1 MKVLI
6 VDDHAVV
13 RMAVGMILTRE
24 GHEIVGECEN
34 GMEAIS
40 KTLEL
45 KPDVIVLD
53 LDIPL
58 IDGMSVINRIKAS
71 PVRTRILV
79 YTSMKNPVYATQCL
93 RAGAAA
99 FLSKVGQPGEIIAAL
114 QAIASG
120 KSYFPID
127 TMDSVRR
134 SDFAED
140 DEQLL
145 KRLSRRE
152 LRVLLGLAQGKSN
165 MLIAREMLLS
175 NKTISTYKTRVM
187 QKLNNATLLEMVEF
201 ARRNQLI

>member
-1 MKVLI
+1 MRVLL

-13 RMAVGMILTRE
+13 RLAIGMILTRA
-24 GHEIVGECEN
+24 GHEIVAECEN
-34 GMEAIS
+34 GVDAIS

-45 KPDVIVLD
+45 KPDVVVLD
-53 LDIPL
+53 LDLPL
-58 IDGMSVINRIKAS
+58 VDGMTVINRMKAS
-71 PVRTRILV
+71 ASPTKVLV
-79 YTSMKNPVYATQCL
+79 YTAMKNPVYAAQCL

-99 FLSKVGQPGEIIAAL
+99 FLSKVGDPQEIVWAL
-114 QAIASG
+114 QAVASG

-140 DEQLL
+140 DGQLL

-165 MLIAREMLLS
+165 MIIAGEMLLS
-175 NKTISTYKTRVM
+175 NKTVSTYKTRIM
-187 QKLNNATLLEMVEF
+187 QKLNNATLVELIDF
-201 ARRNQLI
+201 AKRNQLV

>member
-1 MKVLI
+1 MRVLL

-13 RMAVGMILTRE
+13 RLAIGMILTRA

-34 GMEAIS
+34 GVEAIS

-45 KPDVIVLD
+45 RPDVVVLD

-58 IDGMSVINRIKAS
+58 LDGMTVINR
-71 PVRTRILV
+71 VRNCSLPIRVLV
-79 YTSMKNPVYATQCL
+79 YTAMKNPVYAAQCL

-99 FLSKVGQPGEIIAAL
+99 FLSKVGDPHEVLAAL
-114 QAIASG
+114 QAVASG
-120 KSYFPID
+120 KSYFPMD

-140 DEQLL
+140 DGQLL

-165 MLIAREMLLS
+165 MIIAREMLLS
-175 NKTISTYKTRVM
+175 NKTVSTYKSRVM
-187 QKLNNATLLEMVEF
+187 QKLNNATLVELVDF
-201 ARRNQLI
+201 AKRNQLI

>member
-1 MKVLI
+1 MAIRLI
-6 VDDHAVV
+6 LA
-13 RMAVGMILTRE
+13 RE

-34 GMEAIS
+34 GRDAINQ
-40 KTLEL
+40 TLEL
-45 KPDVIVLD
+45 KPDVVILD

-58 IDGMSVINRIKAS
+58 IDGMTVIHRIRTEAL
-71 PVRTRILV
+71 RTRVLV
-79 YTSMKNPVYATQCL
+79 YTSMKNPVYSTQCL
-93 RAGAAA
+93 RAGASA
-99 FLSKVGQPGEIIAAL
+99 FLSKVGDPGEIIPALLAVAA
-114 QAIASG
+114 G

-127 TMDSVRR
+127 TIDSVRR

-175 NKTISTYKTRVM
+175 NKTVSTYKSRIM
-187 QKLNNATLLEMVEF
+187 QKLNNATLLELVEF